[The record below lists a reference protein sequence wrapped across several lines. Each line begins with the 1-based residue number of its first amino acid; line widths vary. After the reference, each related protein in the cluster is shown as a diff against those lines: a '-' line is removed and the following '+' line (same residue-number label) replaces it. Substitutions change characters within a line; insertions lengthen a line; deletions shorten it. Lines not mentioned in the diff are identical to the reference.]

1 MFNIKSKIKYK
12 DYFIVIDSDNN
23 KYLLQILD
31 NINYQK
37 YNDLIR
43 YSNKI
48 KKCIYNEKI
57 DDLNYLYFLYEDNT
71 EYNIKAKLTSNILLE
86 IFDSS
91 SYELTLKK
99 ENIRNLNNIYKLLDN
114 KFTYFEIRIREI
126 ELNPIKKDIDWI
138 ILSKYYI
145 LLDTK
150 IYLYDLQ
157 QDIFKFIDKNEVVK
171 YGLIPKNINQ
181 NLYSK
186 ETLLLDYNFYYGP
199 ISMLYV
205 RMYLLLDQYDM
216 YDDINKL
223 DSFNQK
229 YFCFMYLYIM
239 ILNINL
245 DVILNIYSLSNY
257 VNITK
262 KIKSF
267 ITKYK
272 ALLEK

>member
-12 DYFIVIDSDNN
+12 DYYIVIDSDNN
-23 KYLLQILD
+23 KYLLQIID

>member
-12 DYFIVIDSDNN
+12 DYFIVKDSDNN

-245 DVILNIYSLSNY
+245 DVILNIYIVSNY

>member
-12 DYFIVIDSDNN
+12 DYYIVIDSDNN

-245 DVILNIYSLSNY
+245 DVILNIYIVSNY

>member
-12 DYFIVIDSDNN
+12 DYFIVKDSDNN

-157 QDIFKFIDKNEVVK
+157 QDIFKFIDKNEIVK
-171 YGLIPKNINQ
+171 YGLIPKVINQ
-181 NLYSK
+181 NRYNK
-186 ETLLLDYNFYYGP
+186 EALLLDYNFYYGP

-245 DVILNIYSLSNY
+245 DVILNIYIVSNY

>member
-12 DYFIVIDSDNN
+12 DYFIVKDSDNN

-229 YFCFMYLYIM
+229 YFCFMYLYMM

-245 DVILNIYSLSNY
+245 DVILNIYIVSNY

>member
-12 DYFIVIDSDNN
+12 DYFIINDADNN

-37 YNDLIR
+37 YNDLLR

-71 EYNIKAKLTSNILLE
+71 EYSIKSKLTGNILLE
-86 IFDSS
+86 IFNSS

-171 YGLIPKNINQ
+171 YGLISKNINQ

-186 ETLLLDYNFYYGP
+186 EALLLDYNFYYGP

-272 ALLEK
+272 AIIEK

>member
-12 DYFIVIDSDNN
+12 DYFIVKDSDNN

-229 YFCFMYLYIM
+229 YFCFMCLYIM

-245 DVILNIYSLSNY
+245 DVILNIYIVSNY

>member
-12 DYFIVIDSDNN
+12 DYFIVKDSDNN

>member
-12 DYFIVIDSDNN
+12 DYYIVIDSDNN
-23 KYLLQILD
+23 KYLLQIID

-245 DVILNIYSLSNY
+245 DVILNIYIVSNY

>member
-12 DYFIVIDSDNN
+12 DYFIVKDSDNN

-229 YFCFMYLYIM
+229 YFCFM
-239 ILNINL
+239 
-245 DVILNIYSLSNY
+245 
-257 VNITK
+257 
-262 KIKSF
+262 
-267 ITKYK
+267 
-272 ALLEK
+272 

>member
-12 DYFIVIDSDNN
+12 DYFIVKDSDNN

-157 QDIFKFIDKNEVVK
+157 QDIFKFIDKNEIVK
-171 YGLIPKNINQ
+171 YGLVPKVINQ
-181 NLYSK
+181 NRYNK
-186 ETLLLDYNFYYGP
+186 EALLLDYNFYYGP

>member
-12 DYFIVIDSDNN
+12 DYYIVIESDNN
-23 KYLLQILD
+23 KYLLQIID

-245 DVILNIYSLSNY
+245 DVILNIYIVSNY

>member
-12 DYFIVIDSDNN
+12 DYFIVKDSDNN
-23 KYLLQILD
+23 KYLLQIID

-245 DVILNIYSLSNY
+245 DVILNIYIVSNY